1 MTEKDQCLGWEDAKE
16 KHFSLKLMERWK
28 EITAELKRKLPEK
41 AIPIRGLD
49 G

>member
-1 MTEKDQCLGWEDAKE
+1 MTEKEKHLGWEDAKE

-41 AIPIRGLD
+41 AIPIRRV
-49 G
+49 